1 MVEHVRFARCL
12 DLYREIHPTRLQDIW
27 DLCRIISSINCH
39 VKFRGMKMDLLTFI
53 FSAICDMV

>member
-1 MVEHVRFARCL
+1 MVVHVRFARCL

-39 VKFRGMKMDLLTFI
+39 VKFRKNLGG
-53 FSAICDMV
+53 